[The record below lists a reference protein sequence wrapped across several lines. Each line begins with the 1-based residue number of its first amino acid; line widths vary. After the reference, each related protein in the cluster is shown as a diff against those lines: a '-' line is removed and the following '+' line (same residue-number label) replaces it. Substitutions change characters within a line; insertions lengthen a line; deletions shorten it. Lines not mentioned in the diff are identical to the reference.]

1 MSTAPH
7 PTARGLLVWMQSHH
21 GRLLELVDVQA
32 VGGDHAPAGDPAIHA
47 HLRFLAEALAANAGP
62 GQAAELDD
70 FAEHFDDRMR
80 AAQEVLG
87 DVLEQLEDATAFE
100 AESQFGD
107 GAKML
112 PLGPAFDEHFRG
124 SYVALFQWFRF
135 CMEVNFGPLWTWG
148 KGLIPAAPDTEGS
161 AKG

>member
-1 MSTAPH
+1 MSREAQDRAIEGTTYRVKPIA
-7 PTARGLLVWMQSHH
+7 AGIGMKVQL
-21 GRLLELVDVQA
+21 RLA
-32 VGGDHAPAGDPAIHA
+32 KVGAPALLTLLASPPAA
-47 HLRFLAEALAANAGP
+47 KGAWFAALPSIVRMFDLLSEEDVDYLCKSFAN
-62 GQAAELDD
+62 
-70 FAEHFDDRMR
+70 
-80 AAQEVLG
+80 
-87 DVLEQLEDATAFE
+87 
-100 AESQFGD
+100 ESQFGD